1 MKKIIIAN
9 FKMHTVPSEF
19 KAYAMSLATKAKS
32 SKNDIIVC
40 PPFTHLAVAKEFLG
54 SSKIELGAQNIY
66 EEECGQF
73 TGEVSGKM
81 VKDAGAS
88 YVIVGHSDRR
98 ARFKENDKLINKK
111 IKTALAS
118 GLKVILCVG
127 ESLAQKQNKESC
139 AVVRKQIDDCLK
151 GIYENEL
158 ESVIVAY
165 EPVWAVGTGKVATK
179 ADITKMVDC
188 IRKEIESQYS
198 AKAAKNI
205 AIVYGGSVTAS
216 NHTKIL
222 ENPALNGVMIGTACL
237 DADTFSMI
245 ARESY

>member
-19 KAYAMSLATKAKS
+19 KAYAMSLATKTKS

-40 PPFTHLAVAKEFLG
+40 PPYTHLAVAKEFLG
-54 SSKIELGAQNIY
+54 GSKVELGAQNLN
-66 EEECGQF
+66 EEEFGDF

-81 VKDAGAS
+81 LKDAGAN

-98 ARFKENDKLINKK
+98 TRFKESDKTINKK

-127 ESLAQKQNKESC
+127 ETMVQKQNKEGC
-139 AVVRKQIDDCLK
+139 AAIRKQIDDDLK

-165 EPVWAVGTGKVATK
+165 EPVWAVGTGKTATK
-179 ADITKMVDC
+179 ADIVKMVDC
-188 IRKEIESQYS
+188 IKKEIESQYS
-198 AKAAKNI
+198 AKAAKNTMV
-205 AIVYGGSVTAS
+205 VYGGSVTAS

-222 ENPALNGVMIGTACL
+222 AIENLAGVMIGKECL
-237 DADTFSMI
+237 DVDTFSVI
-245 ARESY
+245 AREVY